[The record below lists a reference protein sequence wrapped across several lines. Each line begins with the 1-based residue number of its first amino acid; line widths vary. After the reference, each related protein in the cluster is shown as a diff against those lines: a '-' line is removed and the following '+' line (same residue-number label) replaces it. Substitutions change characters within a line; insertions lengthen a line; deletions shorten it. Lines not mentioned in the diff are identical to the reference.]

1 MRDSLLDVSIAQ
13 NQDLKSEMEAI
24 FMKNKG
30 TYNLLKKYI
39 DLPPMVTKRKSW
51 KRIAKDTVVTKG
63 GTIAALNKLTL
74 FVLSSDSEDSEG

>member
-1 MRDSLLDVSIAQ
+1 
-13 NQDLKSEMEAI
+13 MEAI